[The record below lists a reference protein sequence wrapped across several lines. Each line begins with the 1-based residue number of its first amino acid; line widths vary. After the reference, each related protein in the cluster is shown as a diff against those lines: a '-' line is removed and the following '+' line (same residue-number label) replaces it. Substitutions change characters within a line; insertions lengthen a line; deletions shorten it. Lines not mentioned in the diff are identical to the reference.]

1 MTTLMINDLED
12 SMELDHGAM
21 LAIRGGVN
29 DATQFALNSQE
40 LFTEAKA
47 SIAAVNTAVQTL
59 VGVNTNLVIAPNTEI
74 NLLSTPA

>member
-47 SIAAVNTAVQTL
+47 GIAAVNTAIQTL